1 MQTPPHTMSTP
12 NQSSRKPKRPH
23 KKSLSLP
30 ARNGVTAPD
39 DGGER
44 TVRNLRLSKA
54 LTIPD
59 GTTVSDACRRMAAR
73 RIDAVLLTDSNALL
87 SGIITDK
94 VTIQFHAILFA
105 LNVLFSCSRSC
116 VSFSGRCHQSRR
128 RGDETGGD
136 NGVQGHDAESRL
148 RDV

>member
-12 NQSSRKPKRPH
+12 NPSSRRPRRPH

-30 ARNGVTAPD
+30 ARNGITAPE

-94 VTIQFHAILFA
+94 VTVQFHAIFFCTKCCLLLFTFVRVVFRT
-105 LNVLFSCSRSC
+105 LPLESSP
-116 VSFSGRCHQSRR
+116 
-128 RGDETGGD
+128 RG
-136 NGVQGHDAESRL
+136 
-148 RDV
+148 